1 MFPACAAA
9 QSTQDRALA
18 TGIIRANVNTT
29 ITALDPLPDGRCRAS
44 LRDTA
49 SGAASEETVDGVF
62 CFIGQKPNTALLEGL
77 IDMEKGY
84 IRTDEDMRTSLPG
97 VFAMGDVR
105 AKRYRQITTAMGDGT
120 IAALEAERFIR
131 SLR

>member
-1 MFPACAAA
+1 M
-9 QSTQDRALA
+9 
-18 TGIIRANVNTT
+18 NTT